1 MKTRKKDWFGKS
13 DVGIYSEMR
22 VRRFGREARAV
33 QRRLPMGLS
42 AETEVTGGVRG
53 GPIHVV
59 PTGAAL
65 GATVKGVDL
74 KDLKDVA
81 FARIMQAWRDHLVL
95 LFRDQTLSDHELM
108 AFSRRLGD
116 LDWG

>member
-1 MKTRKKDWFGKS
+1 M
-13 DVGIYSEMR
+13 
-22 VRRFGREARAV
+22 A
-33 QRRLPMGLS
+33 LS
-42 AETEVTGGVRG
+42 TETEVTSGVRG
-53 GPIHVV
+53 GPTHVV

-74 KDLKDVA
+74 KDLEDVA

-95 LFRDQTLSDHELM
+95 LFRDQTLSDHELI

-116 LDWG
+116 LDWAPI

>member
-1 MKTRKKDWFGKS
+1 M
-13 DVGIYSEMR
+13 
-22 VRRFGREARAV
+22 A
-33 QRRLPMGLS
+33 LS
-42 AETEVTGGVRG
+42 TETEVTSGVRG
-53 GPIHVV
+53 GPTHVA

-74 KDLKDVA
+74 KDLEDVA

-95 LFRDQTLSDHELM
+95 LFRDQTLSDHELI

-116 LDWG
+116 LDWAPISGDRPPFR